1 MMMHVEL
8 KTHTV
13 QSNLKLQQ
21 QSQVYVNTVMHV

>member
-8 KTHTV
+8 KTQTV